1 MAYHYR
7 WIIRPK
13 TKGPGFE
20 SFFTFICALS
30 FYNFSSHRGKGGC
43 ILMGYMDV
51 SVPGILVFGLNL
63 S

>member
-30 FYNFSSHRGKGGC
+30 FYNFSSHRRKGGFNYWATWTFE
-43 ILMGYMDV
+43 ILY
-51 SVPGILVFGLNL
+51 N
-63 S
+63 